1 MARQRK
7 KGNPIVT
14 AVIFGIFGIVLLFLG
29 IRTFIGLHGTLLNVT
44 TCDPSEIKPGI
55 YVEGTISYGYGAYI
69 EKTTTY
75 NHIVTKTDG
84 YYYLVDIC
92 DKNADGSDNDTARWI
107 GISISKSDNDKFDAI
122 STQDDAPPI
131 EITGVIRK
139 NSSKVQ
145 GFLDDYITSYV
156 DMYASYYDYTA
167 TSEDYAN
174 AKAEAFPYY
183 IEMVDSSDYIFN
195 LVLGLIF
202 VLVAVFIVFKATRS
216 KNHISAPAQPAG
228 TAYYNGSGYFNGINA
243 TGYVYQPGNTYGMY
257 TPGMSNMDNTSYLQ
271 HQTTTPQTPY
281 NDPFYS
287 QQPTADE
294 LQATDSTTYGATD
307 TAPLSSSFT
316 LKSDD

>member
-1 MARQRK
+1 
-7 KGNPIVT
+7 
-14 AVIFGIFGIVLLFLG
+14 
-29 IRTFIGLHGTLLNVT
+29 
-44 TCDPSEIKPGI
+44 
-55 YVEGTISYGYGAYI
+55 
-69 EKTTTY
+69 
-75 NHIVTKTDG
+75 
-84 YYYLVDIC
+84 
-92 DKNADGSDNDTARWI
+92 
-107 GISISKSDNDKFDAI
+107 
-122 STQDDAPPI
+122 
-131 EITGVIRK
+131 
-139 NSSKVQ
+139 
-145 GFLDDYITSYV
+145 
-156 DMYASYYDYTA
+156 MYASYYDYTA

-174 AKAEAFPYY
+174 AKAVAFPYY

-228 TAYYNGSGYFNGINA
+228 TAYYDGSGDFNGINA
-243 TGYVYQPGNTYGMY
+243 TGYVYQPGNTSGMY

-307 TAPLSSSFT
+307 TATLSSSFT

>member
-1 MARQRK
+1 M
-7 KGNPIVT
+7 
-14 AVIFGIFGIVLLFLG
+14 
-29 IRTFIGLHGTLLNVT
+29 HGTLLNVT
-44 TCDPSEIKPGI
+44 TCDPSEIKPGV

-145 GFLDDYITSYV
+145 GFLDDYITSYI
-156 DMYASYYDYTA
+156 DMYASYYGYTA
-167 TSEDYAN
+167 TSEDYAS

-202 VLVAVFIVFKATRS
+202 VLVAVFMVFRATRS

-228 TAYYNGSGYFNGINA
+228 TAYYDGSGDFNGINA
-243 TGYVYQPGNTYGMY
+243 TGDVYH
-257 TPGMSNMDNTSYLQ
+257 S
-271 HQTTTPQTPY
+271 
-281 NDPFYS
+281 DPFYS
-287 QQPTADE
+287 QQPAADE
-294 LQATDSTTYGATD
+294 QQTTDTTTTYGATD
-307 TAPLSSSFT
+307 TAIPSSSFT

>member
-107 GISISKSDNDKFDAI
+107 GISISILLFNTS
-122 STQDDAPPI
+122 
-131 EITGVIRK
+131 
-139 NSSKVQ
+139 VQ
-145 GFLDDYITSYV
+145 SRRP
-156 DMYASYYDYTA
+156 S
-167 TSEDYAN
+167 
-174 AKAEAFPYY
+174 
-183 IEMVDSSDYIFN
+183 IFN
-195 LVLGLIF
+195 QKSRLFDPNQKSKAFDISQKSLVQQTCCPSRRVHWPGSVHSHPHWSPHPHGRHSEPGI
-202 VLVAVFIVFKATRS
+202 
-216 KNHISAPAQPAG
+216 HG
-228 TAYYNGSGYFNGINA
+228 T
-243 TGYVYQPGNTYGMY
+243 
-257 TPGMSNMDNTSYLQ
+257 
-271 HQTTTPQTPY
+271 
-281 NDPFYS
+281 
-287 QQPTADE
+287 
-294 LQATDSTTYGATD
+294 
-307 TAPLSSSFT
+307 
-316 LKSDD
+316 

>member
-202 VLVAVFIVFKATRS
+202 VLVAVFMVFKATRS
-216 KNHISAPAQPAG
+216 KNHISAPARH
-228 TAYYNGSGYFNGINA
+228 
-243 TGYVYQPGNTYGMY
+243 VYSWHEQYG
-257 TPGMSNMDNTSYLQ
+257 
-271 HQTTTPQTPY
+271 
-281 NDPFYS
+281 
-287 QQPTADE
+287 
-294 LQATDSTTYGATD
+294 
-307 TAPLSSSFT
+307 
-316 LKSDD
+316 

>member
-183 IEMVDSSDYIFN
+183 RDGRFIRLHIQPCARAYIRPR
-195 LVLGLIF
+195 
-202 VLVAVFIVFKATRS
+202 RS
-216 KNHISAPAQPAG
+216 VHSIQGNKKQEPYQRSCPAG
-228 TAYYNGSGYFNGINA
+228 RNSILRW
-243 TGYVYQPGNTYGMY
+243 QW
-257 TPGMSNMDNTSYLQ
+257 
-271 HQTTTPQTPY
+271 
-281 NDPFYS
+281 
-287 QQPTADE
+287 
-294 LQATDSTTYGATD
+294 
-307 TAPLSSSFT
+307 
-316 LKSDD
+316 